1 MMIYDK
7 NIFFKCI
14 KNYNVSQLQATFF
27 IWKAI
32 FSNKIYFQNFIRK
45 FVYEYSSFQ
54 LAECLSAAFK
64 WLGTL
69 S

>member
-7 NIFFKCI
+7 NIFFKCV

-32 FSNKIYFQNFIRK
+32 FSNKNILSK
-45 FVYEYSSFQ
+45 FH
-54 LAECLSAAFK
+54 
-64 WLGTL
+64 
-69 S
+69 